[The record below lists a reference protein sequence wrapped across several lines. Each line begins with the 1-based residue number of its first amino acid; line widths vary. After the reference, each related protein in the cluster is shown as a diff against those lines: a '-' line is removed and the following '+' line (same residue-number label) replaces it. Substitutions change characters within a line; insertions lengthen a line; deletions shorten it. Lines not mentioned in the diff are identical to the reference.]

1 MNNFFN
7 TKTICLITLIISI
20 ISLLSAIYIEH
31 SIGIK
36 PCKLCI
42 YQRVPYLLAIF
53 VSFLGYYYSN
63 NKLFI
68 NLLILIFVTSFM
80 ISGYHVGIENEI
92 FNEFPGCTSQNIK
105 LLDKSEILDSL
116 KNSALSCKNVDFKIL
131 GISLATI
138 NFIISSILVVLY
150 LKVLL
155 WKKQIKKN

>member
-68 NLLILIFVTSFM
+68 NLLILIFVTSFV